1 MDISKRATTLSQHGE
16 DKRYAK
22 AVKAH
27 PYLEQLPMPT
37 VTMVVGSSGS
47 RKTSF
52 MLSLLKDLQESSRYF
67 DIIILYSGAK
77 DNNEQ
82 YETFKKGK
90 TEVKCL
96 NDYNEAE
103 FNTFIRTFE
112 SENMKRKEEN
122 RKMVNCAVIFD
133 DPVGLPGW
141 RMGTSLNPSS
151 VDRLC
156 TTCRHFN
163 MSLFYLVQRYRLM
176 NMVMRCTNLTALV
189 LMALKPKELT
199 QVAEEHSFDLC
210 GEDDFEQIYHHIRK
224 GGESDFMVVNYKV
237 PKQFRI
243 QHNFK
248 PIPLDIETA
257 NLEVPPQFLSSESST
272 SSSASSSS
280 SRPRVKI
287 PAKDSSKP
295 K

>member
-1 MDISKRATTLSQHGE
+1 
-16 DKRYAK
+16 
-22 AVKAH
+22 
-27 PYLEQLPMPT
+27 
-37 VTMVVGSSGS
+37 
-47 RKTSF
+47 
-52 MLSLLKDLQESSRYF
+52 
-67 DIIILYSGAK
+67 
-77 DNNEQ
+77 
-82 YETFKKGK
+82 
-90 TEVKCL
+90 
-96 NDYNEAE
+96 
-103 FNTFIRTFE
+103 
-112 SENMKRKEEN
+112 
-122 RKMVNCAVIFD
+122 
-133 DPVGLPGW
+133 
-141 RMGTSLNPSS
+141 
-151 VDRLC
+151 
-156 TTCRHFN
+156 
-163 MSLFYLVQRYRLM
+163 M